1 MKYDLKNICEQFS
14 IQGSFT
20 QALPYGTGH
29 INDTYCV
36 TFNTA
41 NGNKR
46 YILQRINHNIFK
58 RPAELM
64 DNVVRVTNHIQA
76 KLKAANTDPQEIA
89 RRTLTVIPT
98 REGNPFHQDSAG
110 NYWRTYIFIEKAKT
124 YDVLEQLNY
133 AYEAAKA
140 FGEFQNML
148 VDLPQPPLFDTI
160 PDFHNG
166 IKRFEAF
173 RKALEADSHC
183 RAKEAKTEIEF
194 LQSHSWIFDVVPK
207 LTAEG
212 KLPIRITHND
222 TKINNVMLD
231 DVTGKGI
238 CVIDLDTVMPG
249 SALFD
254 FGDIARTTLSPAA
267 EDEQDLS
274 KVFMEMPRFEAILK
288 GYLASAGKFLNQT
301 EKEHLIFAGK
311 LITLIIGTRFLTDF
325 LAGDVYFKIH
335 REKHNLDRCRTQ
347 FKLVQSIEENEDKML
362 KLVEKF
368 SA

>member
-1 MKYDLKNICEQFS
+1 MKYDLKYISEQFEFCGDF
-14 IQGSFT
+14 IE
-20 QALPYGTGH
+20 AVPYGTGH

-36 TFNTA
+36 TYKTGTGSN
-41 NGNKR
+41 R
-46 YILQRINHNIFK
+46 YIVQRINHNVFK
-58 RPAELM
+58 NPPELM
-64 DNVVRVTNHIQA
+64 SNIVRVTSHIHD
-76 KLKAANTDPQEIA
+76 KLKAANTEPQEIL

-98 REGNPFHQDSAG
+98 RDKNAYYKDSAD
-110 NYWRTYIFIEKAKT
+110 NYWRAYIFIEKAKT
-124 YDVLEQLNY
+124 YDVLERLDY

-148 VDLPQPPLFDTI
+148 VDLPKPPLFDTI

-166 IKRFEAF
+166 PKRFEAF
-173 RKALEADSHC
+173 KRALETDVHN
-183 RAKEAKTEIEF
+183 RARDAKSEMEF
-194 LQSHSWIFDVVPK
+194 LQSHSWILGVVPK

-212 KLPIRITHND
+212 KLPVRITHND

-231 DVTGKGI
+231 DSTGKGI

-254 FGDIARTTLSPAA
+254 FGDIARTTLCSAA
-267 EDEQDLS
+267 EDEQDIS

-288 GYLASAGKFLNQT
+288 GYLASAGAFLNQT
-301 EKEHLIFAGK
+301 EKDNLILGGK

-347 FKLVQSIEENEDKML
+347 FKLVQSIEENEDKMS
-362 KLVEKF
+362 KFVEKF